1 MRLIS
6 SCRLACP
13 DACSVVVE
21 KEADGTIKIRGNPDH
36 PFTRGFTCGKVHRFL
51 RRLSSPH
58 RVIRPM
64 LQERGGWREVSWDR
78 ALDLCAARIQA
89 LRSEP
94 EAILHISGDGAKGA
108 SQLVAEYFFAAL
120 GSTAL
125 TGSLCDSAGIAACM
139 ADFGS
144 LETNRVEDIVNA
156 RAIVNWGKDLSR
168 GSVHVPALVR
178 KARRNGAEVLTIS
191 PGGDGN
197 GAYSD
202 QTIVIKPGADRFLAA
217 GVIRLLVER
226 GLIQQ
231 ATIERTANW
240 EDFQRLLLRKSVADY
255 ARLCDLALGDI
266 EAVCDFYSAKKP
278 VTTLM
283 GWGLQRHLFGAENV
297 RFINAIA
304 MLSNNLG
311 EPGAGSYFNISS
323 MRNFNA
329 SWALP
334 DSGKARRTLSLPL
347 IGREILRAA
356 NPAIQMIWVN
366 GSNVVNQAPE
376 SRLVAEAFARVPFKV
391 VVDAFLTDTA
401 RRADLVL
408 PCALMFERDEIIGS
422 FLHDYVNYSA
432 KFLRPPGEA
441 RSDLEIL
448 ADLGRRLDPPIH
460 VPDADDFFRVV
471 LKSPHLDGSLETLR
485 ERGFTKAR
493 RPEIA
498 YEGLRFDHPDGRYRL
513 PEALHAEP
521 LAPPGY
527 PLRLLTL
534 IRGSAT
540 HSQILPE
547 DQKVPPTVWISS
559 NSPLWKNLNT
569 DRAVFVASPLGRLRV
584 EVREV
589 AGLHPEAV
597 VYRRGDWLQCGGGAN
612 QLIAAKTTDLGE
624 GTAFYSQFVRLE
636 N

>member
-1 MRLIS
+1 MRFLS

-13 DACSVVVE
+13 DVCSLLVE
-21 KEADGTIKIRGNPDH
+21 KRADGTIKIRGNPDH
-36 PFTRGFTCGKVHRFL
+36 PFTRGFTCGKVQRFL

-58 RVIRPM
+58 RVTRPM
-64 LQERGGWREVSWDR
+64 LQEQGRWREISWDR
-78 ALDLCAARIQA
+78 ALDLCAAKIQA
-89 LRSEP
+89 LRSER
-94 EAILHISGDGAKGA
+94 EAILHITGDGAKGA
-108 SQLVAEYFFAAL
+108 SQLVPEHFFAAL

-125 TGSLCDSAGIAACM
+125 TGSLCDSAGIAACL

-144 LETNRVEDIVNA
+144 LETNHVEDILNA
-156 RAIVNWGKDLSR
+156 QAIVNWGKDLSR
-168 GSVHVPALVR
+168 GSVHLPALVR
-178 KARRNGAEVLTIS
+178 KARQNGAEVLTIS

-197 GAYSD
+197 GAHSD
-202 QTIVIKPGADRFLAA
+202 RTIVIKPGADRFLAA
-217 GVIRLLVER
+217 GVSRLLVDR
-226 GLIQQ
+226 GLVRQ

-240 EDFQRLLLRKSVADY
+240 EGFQRLLLNKSVADY
-255 ARLCDLALGDI
+255 AKLCDLSLGDL
-266 EAVCDFYSAKKP
+266 ETVFDFYSAKKP

-297 RFINAIA
+297 RFINALA
-304 MLSNNLG
+304 MLSSNLG

-329 SWALP
+329 SWAAAC
-334 DSGKARRTLSLPL
+334 SGKARRTLSLPL

-401 RRADLVL
+401 RRADLLL

-422 FLHDYVNYSA
+422 FLHNYVHYSA
-432 KFLRPPGEA
+432 KILQPPGEA

-460 VPDADDFFRVV
+460 VPDADAFFRAV
-471 LKSPHLDGSLETLR
+471 LNSPHLDVSLETLR
-485 ERGFTKAR
+485 QRGFTMAR
-493 RPEIA
+493 RPAIA
-498 YEGLRFDHPDGRYRL
+498 YEGLRFNHPDGKYRL
-513 PEALHAEP
+513 PEDLHAEP
-521 LAPPGY
+521 SPPPGY

-559 NSPLWKNLNT
+559 DSPLRKDLKT
-569 DRAVFVASPLGRLRV
+569 DRAVFLVSPLGRLRV
-584 EVREV
+584 EVRAM
-589 AGLHPEAV
+589 AGLHPEALI
-597 VYRRGDWLQCGGGAN
+597 YRRGDWLQCGGGAN